1 MRKTPCFFS
10 PEATHPR
17 PSRTLL
23 RPGRRRCSA
32 PPAPPFFPP
41 RSQGRGRSPPAL
53 PSFFPQDPNFA
64 DSAGGVGEDL
74 LGLDW
79 DLAGADGG
87 CGEPVGEALD
97 DVAVR
102 DGVVEVAQP
111 LLHLRHLRVREPE
124 RRPPCS
130 AAAPS
135 FDSPKLLRRI
145 RRWR

>member
-1 MRKTPCFFS
+1 M
-10 PEATHPR
+10 
-17 PSRTLL
+17 
-23 RPGRRRCSA
+23 
-32 PPAPPFFPP
+32 
-41 RSQGRGRSPPAL
+41 
-53 PSFFPQDPNFA
+53 
-64 DSAGGVGEDL
+64 GEDL

-124 RRPPCS
+124 RRPPVLGGRS
-130 AAAPS
+130 ILRFAEAAAADEAVALEDPTDRS
-135 FDSPKLLRRI
+135 SSEKEDSGY
-145 RRWR
+145 